1 MHFDK
6 LFTLKGEKMKRVLS
20 ILLIM
25 LLAFALVSCGGSKDD
40 SSSSSSSSNNSSSSS
55 SSSSSS
61 NATSNATSEGKN
73 PADIQ
78 LAGLVF
84 SDDQFMNALLR
95 GYETAAN
102 EWGVKINLQNVSGDA
117 AREAEL
123 INTFIE
129 QGYDGIAI
137 APLNKD
143 GSVPA
148 LKVASERGM
157 LVATTNMDLR
167 GGEAGFII
175 GGFTSDDFENG
186 YAMGTYAAKYAK
198 ENIDGTVY
206 LGIIHFDHSLPDQS
220 GARWG
225 GFIKGLEDGGITYEI
240 VTEQAN
246 AQGDPLGTVS
256 GQITA
261 APNMNMFFAC
271 NEGSTIGAAMAV
283 EAAGKIGVI
292 PVFGYDSSDQTS
304 AMILDPDTALIGV
317 VTQDPYTMGYGA
329 VTLLCQALVEGK
341 DMKDTAGTTATCPG
355 EVLTKDNPDGVKAW
369 RTSNGLSN

>member
-1 MHFDK
+1 
-6 LFTLKGEKMKRVLS
+6 MKKFFA
-20 ILLIM
+20 ILLV
-25 LLAFALVSCGGSKDD
+25 LLLVFSLVACGGGSTGTTDKP
-40 SSSSSSSSNNSSSSS
+40 STSNDKP
-55 SSSSSS
+55 
-61 NATSNATSEGKN
+61 ATSGSDDKKAEESKGKN
-73 PADIQ
+73 AADVQ

-95 GYETAAN
+95 GYETAAK

-129 QGYDGIAI
+129 QNYDGIAI

-148 LKVASERGM
+148 LQVASDRGM

-175 GGFTSDDFENG
+175 GGYTSDDFENG

-198 ENIDGTVY
+198 ANISGTVY

-225 GFIKGLEDGGITYEI
+225 GFIKGLEDGGVTYEI
-240 VTEQAN
+240 VSTQAN
-246 AQGDPLGTVS
+246 AQSDPLGTVS
-256 GQITA
+256 SQITA

-283 EAAGKIGVI
+283 EAAGKIGQI

-304 AMILDPDTALIGV
+304 AMILDPATALVGV

-329 VTLLCQALVEGK
+329 VTLLCEALVDGK
-341 DMKDTAGTTATCPG
+341 DMSATKGTTATCPG

>member
-1 MHFDK
+1 
-6 LFTLKGEKMKRVLS
+6 MKRIFALLLVL
-20 ILLIM
+20 M
-25 LLAFALVSCGGSKDD
+25 LAFSLVACGGGNSGGGG
-40 SSSSSSSSNNSSSSS
+40 SSTPPASGGGGA
-55 SSSSSS
+55 
-61 NATSNATSEGKN
+61 ATPPASGGSGGK
-73 PADIQ
+73 AAGDIQ

-102 EWGVKINLQNVSGDA
+102 EFGVKINLQNVAGDA

-129 QGYDGIAI
+129 QNYDGIAI

-148 LKVASERGM
+148 LKVASDRGM

-167 GGEAGFII
+167 GGEAGFIV
-175 GGFTSDDFENG
+175 GGYTSDDFENG
-186 YAMGTYAAKYAK
+186 LAMGAYAAEYIKK
-198 ENIDGTVY
+198 NIDGKVY

-225 GFIKGLEDGGITYEI
+225 GFTKALDDAGIDYEI
-240 VTEQAN
+240 VSSQAN
-246 AQGDPLGTVS
+246 SQGDPLGLAS
-256 GQITA
+256 SMMA
-261 APNMNMFFAC
+261 ANTNMNVLYAC
-271 NEGSTIGAAMAV
+271 NEGSTIAAAQAV
-283 EAAGKIGVI
+283 VAEGKLGQVA
-292 PVFGYDSSDQTS
+292 VFGYDSSDQTS
-304 AMILDPDTALIGV
+304 AMILDPNTALIGV

-341 DMKDTAGTTATCPG
+341 DMSATMGTTATCPG
-355 EVLTKDNPDGVKAW
+355 EVLVKEKPDQVKAW
-369 RTSNGLSN
+369 RESNGLSN